1 MKPRISIVC
10 PVYDEAES
18 IPVLAGELIDVL
30 RDLKGLNRIAGYE
43 IIFVDDGSRD
53 GTDTVLEETARN
65 YSEIGIIRFRTNMG
79 KSAALAEGFRESSG
93 DIVITLDGD
102 LQDDPAEIPRF
113 LDALDEGLHLVS
125 GWKEHRKDPM
135 TKRLPSKLYNWAT
148 RKSSGIPIHDFN
160 CGFKAY
166 RSDVIDEIKVYGQL
180 HRFLPV
186 LAHWR
191 GFKIGEIPVHH
202 RARKFGRSKFG
213 ASRFLA
219 GLLDFMT
226 VFFLMKYRRR
236 PLHLFGLVGLFLF
249 IVGIL
254 VNGYLAIVWLHT
266 HAIGGR
272 PLLTFGLLSTILGF
286 QFVSIGLLGE
296 MLVHLS
302 KDREEPPVEFRHPS
316 GAEPK

>member
-18 IPVLAGELIDVL
+18 IPALTDEIVSVL
-30 RDLKGLNRIAGYE
+30 RSLEDSHRIAGYE
-43 IIFVDDGSRD
+43 ILFVDDGS
-53 GTDTVLEETARN
+53 TDDTETVLADITRQ
-65 YSEIGIIRFRTNMG
+65 YPHTGFIRFRTNMG
-79 KSAALAEGFRESSG
+79 KSAALSEGFQESTG
-93 DIVITLDGD
+93 DIIITLDGD
-102 LQDDPAEIPRF
+102 LQDDPSEIPRF
-113 LDALDEGLHLVS
+113 IDALGSGLHLVS
-125 GWKEHRKDPM
+125 GWKKHRRDPIS
-135 TKRLPSKLYNWAT
+135 KRLPSRLYNWAT

-166 RSDVIDEIKVYGQL
+166 RSEVIDEIKVYGQL

-191 GFKIGEIPVHH
+191 GFKVGEIPVHH

-236 PLHLFGLVGLFLF
+236 PLHLFGLMGLLLF
-249 IVGIL
+249 FIGIV
-254 VNGYLAIVWLHT
+254 VNGYLALVWLQT

-296 MLVHLS
+296 MMVHLS
-302 KDREEPPVEFRHPS
+302 KDKEDPPVDHRHLP
-316 GAEPK
+316 GEVV

>member
-1 MKPRISIVC
+1 MKPRLSIVC
-10 PVYDEAES
+10 PVYDEADS
-18 IPVLAGELIDVL
+18 IPTLTDELVSVL
-30 RDLKGLNRIAGYE
+30 RSLEETKRISGYE

-53 GTDTVLEETARN
+53 DTKSVF
-65 YSEIGIIRFRTNMG
+65 SEITRTYPHIGFIGFRTNTG
-79 KSAALAEGFRESSG
+79 KSAALAVGFRESTG

-113 LDALDEGLHLVS
+113 LDSLERGNHLVS
-125 GWKEHRKDPM
+125 GWKVNRKDPFS
-135 TKRLPSKLYNWAT
+135 KRIPSKLYNWAT

-166 RSDVIDEIKVYGQL
+166 RSEVIKEIKVYGQL

-191 GFKIGEIPVHH
+191 GFRIDEIPVNH

-236 PLHLFGLVGLFLF
+236 PLHLFGLIGLLLF
-249 IVGIL
+249 IIGI
-254 VNGYLAIVWLHT
+254 VINGYLAIVWLHT

-296 MLVHLS
+296 MMVHLS
-302 KDREEPPVEFRHPS
+302 KDREEPPVAYRHSPET
-316 GAEPK
+316 AI

>member
-1 MKPRISIVC
+1 MSIVC
-10 PVYDEAES
+10 PVFDEAES
-18 IPVLAGELIDVL
+18 IPTLTEELVSVL
-30 RDLKGLNRIAGYE
+30 RDLEKNNRISGYE
-43 IIFVDDGSRD
+43 IIYVDDGSRD
-53 GTDTVLEETARN
+53 GTGTVLSEIIRN
-65 YSEIGIIRFRTNMG
+65 YPHIGFIRFRTNMG
-79 KSAALAEGFRESSG
+79 KSAALSVGFRECTG

-113 LDALDEGLHLVS
+113 LDTLERGNHLVS
-125 GWKEHRKDPM
+125 GWKVNRKDPLS
-135 TKRLPSKLYNWAT
+135 KRIPSKLYNWAT
-148 RKSSGIPIHDFN
+148 RTSSGIPIHDFN

-166 RSDVIDEIKVYGQL
+166 RHEVIEEIKIYGQL

-191 GFKIGEIPVHH
+191 GFKIGEIPVNH
-202 RARKFGRSKFG
+202 RVRKFGRSKFG

-236 PLHLFGLVGLFLF
+236 PLHLFGLIGLCLF
-249 IVGIL
+249 FIGIVI
-254 VNGYLAIVWLHT
+254 NGYLAVVWFHT

-296 MLVHLS
+296 MMVHLS
-302 KDREEPPVEFRHPS
+302 KDREDPPVAHRHSPETT
-316 GAEPK
+316 GR